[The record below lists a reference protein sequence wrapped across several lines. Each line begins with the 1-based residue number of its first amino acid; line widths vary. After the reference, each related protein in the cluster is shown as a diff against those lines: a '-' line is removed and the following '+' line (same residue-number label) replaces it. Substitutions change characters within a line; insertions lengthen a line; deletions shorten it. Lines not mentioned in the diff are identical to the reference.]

1 MRFPAEEIGASEVSS
16 TVGVVET
23 VGDLVLRK
31 ADAGKYIPS
40 VLVPKGRDKLYF
52 FTQSLKSYWYIFTQ
66 PIIQNPTVQW

>member
-1 MRFPAEEIGASEVSS
+1 MRFPAEEVGASEVSS

-40 VLVPKGRDKLYF
+40 VLVPKDRDKLYF
-52 FTQSLKSYWYIFTQ
+52 FAQSHTGTFS
-66 PIIQNPTVQW
+66 PSP

>member
-23 VGDLVLRK
+23 VGDLVLRE

-40 VLVPKGRDKLYF
+40 VLVPKDRDKLY
-52 FTQSLKSYWYIFTQ
+52 
-66 PIIQNPTVQW
+66 